1 MHPLSTDWRALSNN
15 LHSVVER
22 DSLRVLVRKRSFVF
36 VFIRFPASEYVA
48 PSRRAKSSRQAVES
62 VGPTSRARA
71 TLQCRKRRCIS
82 DFRILILEQ
91 LTCT

>member
-36 VFIRFPASEYVA
+36 VFIRFPVSE
-48 PSRRAKSSRQAVES
+48 SRRAEPSSGVR
-62 VGPTSRARA
+62 PTSRARE